1 MYGLTTLTFFYSRG
15 MYMYN
20 DIFILVQTLLDY
32 TPHSLGIPH
41 SPWLHSLVEQQ
52 LEITVWAVLV
62 V

>member
-1 MYGLTTLTFFYSRG
+1 
-15 MYMYN
+15 MYN
-20 DIFILVQTLLDY
+20 DIFILVQTLLDF